1 MNKEEID
8 KLLLDNRNM
17 ILDKNT
23 EIGILQKDILTLNK
37 KEKDLGE
44 LRKNIIFEMI
54 IDYIN
59 IDDEIKLENGLG
71 NGLYMEDVIKIIRK
85 NKKSITVKLINTKY
99 SWNKSKVGK
108 QRRIDTKIFGEAI
121 YHSTDFKKMID
132 RDIKLKNLLR

>member
-1 MNKEEID
+1 MSKEEID

-17 ILDKNT
+17 IIDKNT

-71 NGLYMEDVIKIIRK
+71 NGLYIEDVIKIIRK